1 MASQLCKTGGASQ
14 SKLCNHMGE
23 APAYSSQT
31 SPFHTVKGQCAY
43 LATQTTGG
51 LQDGRVPP
59 PSARAGVIPH
69 ADNNSRANK
78 KRMMRFMY
86 FPPFIGEPFIRE
98 PCLRGKTLCSDSIGS
113 NQARFDICI
122 ATFLFLCT
130 GYPSAEQLQ
139 DLGHPLPSFSCFL

>member
-14 SKLCNHMGE
+14 SKLRIHMGE

-51 LQDGRVPP
+51 LQDGRVSP

-69 ADNNSRANK
+69 TDNNSRANK

-98 PCLRGKTLCSDSIGS
+98 PCLLCKTLCSGSIGS
-113 NQARFDICI
+113 NQARLIYALRHFC
-122 ATFLFLCT
+122 F
-130 GYPSAEQLQ
+130 SA
-139 DLGHPLPSFSCFL
+139 PAVP